1 MNSFPNKILL
11 ATDGSEDADQ
21 AARAAIEL
29 SNGTA
34 SELHVVHVWH
44 DVPTP
49 HFHSFVRAQ
58 LRQEAEEI
66 LNKQFEAIEQAGGT
80 VAEAHLREGRTV
92 DEILDLS
99 EELEVGLLIV
109 GSRGLGGARSILLG
123 SVSEGIVHHAR
134 RPVLV
139 MRGGQDA
146 WPPSRVIIGDD
157 FSEHAREAGEL
168 AARIGKLFGTT
179 ALLVRAYPR
188 LPETDPEGRKLD
200 PRMVDDAL
208 SREQRALEGRAAEI
222 EEASGIRPRAE
233 IAVGDPA
240 ASLIEAAEEA
250 APERAL
256 IAVGSR
262 GLDAVQRL
270 RLGSVSTK
278 VLRTSSGPVL
288 VVNSGPGDRRIA
300 RQHPSAQPL
309 TSPAPESNIHTA

>member
-1 MNSFPNKILL
+1 MNSFPNRILL
-11 ATDGSEDADQ
+11 ATDGSEDANL

-29 SNGTA
+29 SNRTA

-58 LRQEAEEI
+58 LRQEAEET
-66 LNKQFEAIEQAGGT
+66 LLEQLERIEQAGGT
-80 VAEAHLREGRTV
+80 VAEAHLREGRTI

-109 GSRGLGGARSILLG
+109 GSRGLGGVKRILLG
-123 SVSEGIVHHAR
+123 SVSEGIVHHSH

-146 WPPSRVIIGDD
+146 WPPSRVIVGDD
-157 FSEHAREAGEL
+157 SSEDAREAGKL
-168 AARIGKLFGTT
+168 AASIGELFGAT

-188 LPETDPEGRKLD
+188 LPETDPEGRELD
-200 PRMVDDAL
+200 PRMVEDAL
-208 SREQRALEGRAAEI
+208 RRKQRALKARAAEI
-222 EEASGIRPRAE
+222 EEASGIRPRAK
-233 IAVGDPA
+233 IADGDPA
-240 ASLIEAAEEA
+240 GSLIEAAEEA

-278 VLRTSSGPVL
+278 VLRASRGPVL
-288 VVNSGPGDRRIA
+288 VVSLGPRDRRIA
-300 RQHPSAQPL
+300 HERPSA
-309 TSPAPESNIHTA
+309 